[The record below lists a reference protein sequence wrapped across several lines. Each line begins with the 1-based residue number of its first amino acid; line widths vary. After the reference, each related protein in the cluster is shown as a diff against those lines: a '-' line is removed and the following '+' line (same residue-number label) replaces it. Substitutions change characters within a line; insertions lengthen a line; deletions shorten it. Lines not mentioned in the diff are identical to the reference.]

1 MRRNFGYMNKITG
14 TVGHIEQ
21 LKPNESRTIDLEDGI
36 PFYCKVPVVG

>member
-14 TVGHIEQ
+14 TVGHIDE
-21 LKPNESRTIDLEDGI
+21 LRPGESRTIDLEKEI